1 MTSAASYGPTATQSA
16 ESTRKPTKSN
26 DVACSGKDFGRVLE
40 SGPKFSLVEQS
51 TPGTEPK
58 YTDTP
63 WTVPLIA
70 AHNWLQHDI
79 SRVIRAS
86 GRRVG

>member
-1 MTSAASYGPTATQSA
+1 
-16 ESTRKPTKSN
+16 
-26 DVACSGKDFGRVLE
+26 LE

-70 AHNWLQHDI
+70 AHNWLKHDI

-86 GRRVG
+86 GRESGKSTRQPAKSNDVACSVGDFGRFLVRGISSV